1 MRRLA
6 FLYPPNGAEFEYYR
20 QGERLADGVRVTL
33 AGVRIFGDE
42 AEHEPEHLRRTAAL
56 GNLRTSARAL
66 APLAPV
72 AAVWACTSGSF
83 IDGLA
88 HARAQVRVLA
98 SELGCPA
105 TSASLAFVAA
115 LQRLGIGRVSVLASY
130 PEAATAAF
138 TAFLAEAG
146 IAVDTV
152 RSLGAESGP
161 QAARI
166 DGAAFEEAARTMAPP
181 SGGALLIPDT
191 AVPTLDWLA
200 GLEQGLER
208 TVLSANQVS
217 LWHAARLADIAAQGL
232 GPGRLFAA

>member
-1 MRRLA
+1 MKRLA
-6 FLYPPNGAEFEYYR
+6 ILYPPSGAEFEYYR
-20 QGERLADGVRVTL
+20 MGEHLARDLRVTL

-56 GNLRTSARAL
+56 DNLRTSARAL
-66 APLAPV
+66 APLAPD

-83 IDGLA
+83 IAGLA
-88 HARAQVRVLA
+88 HARAQLEA
-98 SELGCPA
+98 LISELGCPA
-105 TSASLAFVAA
+105 TSTSLAFVAA
-115 LQRLGIGRVSVLASY
+115 LERLGIGRVSVLASY

-146 IAVDTV
+146 ITVDAA
-152 RSLGAESGP
+152 RSLGAGSGP
-161 QAARI
+161 EAALI
-166 DGAAFEEAARTMAPP
+166 DGATFEEAARGMPAAR
-181 SGGALLIPDT
+181 GDALLIPDT

-200 GLEQGLER
+200 SLEQRLGC

-217 LWHAARLADIAAQGL
+217 LWHVARLADVATQAR